1 MKVLIP
7 QTSLSFSSGRKVDS
21 VAVLSWLLVPES
33 FLKVEGTI
41 VPLEVKV
48 SPPILFDVLGREVTG
63 LRGGVSDG
71 GLVRAGE
78 TA

>member
-1 MKVLIP
+1 MEALISH
-7 QTSLSFSSGRKVDS
+7 TSLSLSSGRKVDS
-21 VAVLSWLLVPES
+21 VAVLSWLPES

-41 VPLEVKV
+41 VPVEVKV
-48 SPPILFDVLGREVTG
+48 SPHALFDVLGREVTG

-78 TA
+78 PA